1 MILLGKTRIT
11 AENGTYGGY
20 QYSVMHDGVTALV
33 EGCPREHSSKNVHE
47 RVAYSAM
54 KALLQNKREQ
64 DHDRAK
70 EIMAGI
76 EAEKELDVAEEV
88 AEDGL
93 EHSEEEG
100 VAPKAFMDIVGATI
114 CESAPTMKNK
124 KREIH
129 AYMKARGIKYGAN
142 DNKGHLLQLIEEF
155 HANEE
160 RKE

>member
-1 MILLGKTRIT
+1 MILQGMTRLT

-20 QYSVMHDGVTALV
+20 QYSVEHDGVTVLV
-33 EGCPREHSSKNVHE
+33 EGCPREHSSKTVHE
-47 RVAYSAM
+47 RIAYASVRA
-54 KALLQNKREQ
+54 KLQDKRET

-70 EIMAGI
+70 EIMAEI
-76 EAEKELDVAEEV
+76 EEEKELEVAEEV
-88 AEDGL
+88 I
-93 EHSEEEG
+93 EHSDEDLG
-100 VAPKAFMDIVGATI
+100 VSETVPN
-114 CESAPTMKNK
+114 MKNK

-142 DNKGHLLQLIEEF
+142 DNKKRLIRLIGEF

>member
-1 MILLGKTRIT
+1 MIIHGMTRIT

-20 QYSVMHDGVTALV
+20 QYSVEHDGLTALV
-33 EGCPREHSSKNVHE
+33 VGCPREHSSKVVHE
-47 RVAYSAM
+47 RAAYDAM
-54 KALLQNKREQ
+54 RAYLKNKRET

-76 EAEKELDVAEEV
+76 DAEKEELGVTEKV
-88 AEDGL
+88 AEDL
-93 EHSEEEG
+93 G
-100 VAPKAFMDIVGATI
+100 VIDATTPNM
-114 CESAPTMKNK
+114 ENK

-129 AYMKARGIKYGAN
+129 AYMKDRGIKYGPN